1 MYKGYQEKM
10 FKNPWGVN
18 EGFKHLQEK
27 LEDLLPFE
35 GRCEFPNSKNKHLD
49 KFRRAQNAAY
59 DLFNNGL
66 CNQSRL
72 FKKIYGWSV
81 GVRDTSYATQL
92 TWSQWE
98 DRVEEVLTPIIL
110 EAAKEQGI
118 K

>member
-49 KFRRAQNAAY
+49 KFRRNLKMLPMIFSIMVFVTNQ
-59 DLFNNGL
+59 DFSRKSMVGL
-66 CNQSRL
+66 
-72 FKKIYGWSV
+72 SV
-81 GVRDTSYATQL
+81 IGKQVMRI
-92 TWSQWE
+92 E
-98 DRVEEVLTPIIL
+98 
-110 EAAKEQGI
+110 
-118 K
+118 